1 MSDRA
6 ASETSLSAPAAR
18 GAAFV
23 FIFITLA
30 LDMLALGIIVPV
42 FPQLIVQM
50 NGGSEAQAA
59 HWVGLSGTLWAL
71 MQFAA
76 MPLVGALSDRIGRR
90 PVVLLSNFGQGAD
103 YVVMALAPN
112 LWWLLLGRII
122 SGVTTASAST
132 AFAYI
137 ADVTP
142 PEKRAGAFGLLGAAF
157 GLGFVI
163 GPAVGGLLGGIE
175 PRLPFW
181 VAGALSLLNGVYGLF
196 VLPESLPA
204 ERRAAFSWGKANPLG
219 SFAMLRANPRVLGL
233 ASVKFLNDLAHVVY
247 PATFALYGMHRYH
260 WGPREVGVTLALVGA
275 SSIVVQAGLMGRI
288 VAAIG
293 ERRALMTGLA
303 CGAVG
308 FGVSSFSTAPWML
321 YCAIPITAFWGL
333 AGPSGQALMSQ
344 RVHPSEQGRLQGA
357 LSSLTGIAGLL
368 GPSLF
373 TGVFAYFITSDAPV
387 QAPGAAFF
395 TASVLVALSLLVA
408 QRALRMAD

>member
-1 MSDRA
+1 
-6 ASETSLSAPAAR
+6 
-18 GAAFV
+18 
-23 FIFITLA
+23 
-30 LDMLALGIIVPV
+30 MLALGIIVPV

-103 YVVMALAPN
+103 YVVMALAPD

-132 AFAYI
+132 AFAYV

-181 VAGALSLLNGVYGLF
+181 VAGVLSLLNGMYGLF

-219 SFAMLRANPRVLGL
+219 SFAMLRAN
-233 ASVKFLNDLAHVVY
+233 VVY

-260 WGPREVGVTLALVGA
+260 WGPREVGVTLALVGV

-303 CGAVG
+303 CGAIG
-308 FGVSSFSTAPWML
+308 FCVYGFSTAPWML

-373 TGVFAYFITSDAPV
+373 TGVFAYFITSDAPM

-395 TASVLVALSLLVA
+395 TASVLVALSLFAA
-408 QRALRMAD
+408 QRALRAAD